1 MILMK
6 QHERIIKG
14 VNLLLGSTA
23 LTNPEA
29 KKKDH
34 PSLYRT
40 SQEFQCST
48 PKDNNNV
55 IIFVP
60 REQLFFLFIKETTTD
75 KPSVALC
82 HQQVYFQVL

>member
-40 SQEFQCST
+40 SQEFQWST
-48 PKDNNNV
+48 PKDNTV
-55 IIFVP
+55 EP
-60 REQLFFLFIKETTTD
+60 
-75 KPSVALC
+75 
-82 HQQVYFQVL
+82 